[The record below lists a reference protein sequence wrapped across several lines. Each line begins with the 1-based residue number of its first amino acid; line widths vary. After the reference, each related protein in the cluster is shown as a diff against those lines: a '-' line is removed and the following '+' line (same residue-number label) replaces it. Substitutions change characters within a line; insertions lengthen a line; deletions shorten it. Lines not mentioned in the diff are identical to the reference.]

1 MLREQMA
8 AACRRFAD
16 LTGAADVAEPPLR
29 LFVFHDRGAFVRF
42 HQRIVA
48 GIDLTTLDGLQL
60 GNPYRLIT
68 LCTAPAACRITD
80 PERTIR
86 SLAAYVL
93 LESAWGPTPPAW
105 LQSGLARS
113 VDLGGDRDE
122 LARLNRKMAASLAR
136 GTALSAEMFAM
147 TPKDL
152 FRLLRGPKDTRE
164 SPEGLAVPSS
174 VLVDRRIPLRRVAP
188 PGHAAG
194 ARAPSC
200 GMPDRR
206 PTRRDRFRHHF
217 GLGFGPLL
225 DGWRRW
231 VLDRGIGTYEPPPDR
246 IRDGLLER
254 VLPAIRDRRAKRGD
268 RLVAIGEWVNAG
280 FVLGAD
286 ALIDL
291 LREPG
296 DLPKEHIVW
305 ALCMVS
311 GIAWGDEPDR
321 WQAWWDDL
329 PSAWDEPPEAAT
341 TPSDAEPVGPVAAV
355 VNGPSR
361 VDPADA

>member
-1 MLREQMA
+1 M
-8 AACRRFAD
+8 
-16 LTGAADVAEPPLR
+16 
-29 LFVFHDRGAFVRF
+29 RF
-42 HQRIVA
+42 HQRLVA

-60 GNPYRLIT
+60 GAPYRLIT
-68 LCTAPAACRITD
+68 LCTAPAPCRITD

-86 SLAAYVL
+86 LLAAYVL
-93 LESAWGPTPPAW
+93 LESAWGPNPPAW
-105 LQSGLARS
+105 LQSGLSRS
-113 VDLGGDRDE
+113 VVGADRDE
-122 LARLNRKMAASLAR
+122 RARLNRKMAASLAR

-164 SPEGLAVPSS
+164 SPEGLRSS
-174 VLVDRRIPLRRVAP
+174 IISPGRSSNTSAASRRRGTCGRSW
-188 PGHAAG
+188 
-194 ARAPSC
+194 APSC

-206 PTRRDRFRHHF
+206 PTRRDPSGSIWARAS
-217 GLGFGPLL
+217 GPCSTA
-225 DGWRRW
+225 GGSGCSTGGSARMSRR
-231 VLDRGIGTYEPPPDR
+231 RTASAMA
-246 IRDGLLER
+246 LLER

-311 GIAWGDEPDR
+311 GNAWGDEPDR

-329 PSAWDEPPEAAT
+329 PSAWEEPPEPAT
-341 TPSDAEPVGPVAAV
+341 AMPSDGLPIGSAAAAAEAA
-355 VNGPSR
+355 PP
-361 VDPADA
+361 D